1 MSEAF
6 QYIDILILAIIA
18 GIVLLRLRSV
28 LGRRTGHEKTD
39 KTSYNYETPQ
49 TSQEEKVIPI
59 EPKTSRSKRE
69 DGWFDNDDFLRG
81 AANAYET
88 IVTNFENGNKDALK
102 SLLSDDVLNSFSS
115 VIDERNSKNETVEFN
130 FIGIEKS
137 EIVHKDLKKNPME
150 VTVRFISEMITCIKN
165 SKDEV
170 ISGSLNQ
177 VQKITDVWTFE
188 KIKDACI
195 FTSWLRASSHLCC
208 QHPCIFGR
216 LLFYHWLLQYLNR

>member
-59 EPKTSRSKRE
+59 EPKTSSSKRE

-188 KIKDACI
+188 KLKDKKSSNWMLTA
-195 FTSWLRASSHLCC
+195 TSD
-208 QHPCIFGR
+208 
-216 LLFYHWLLQYLNR
+216 

>member
-39 KTSYNYETPQ
+39 RSSYNYEQPQ
-49 TSQEEKVIPI
+49 QSSTSQTEKAVKIAP
-59 EPKTSRSKRE
+59 TSQSSERE
-69 DGWFDNDDFLRG
+69 AGWFNQDDFLRG
-81 AANAYET
+81 ASNAYET

-102 SLLSDDVLNSFSS
+102 PLLSEDVMDSFSS
-115 VIDERNSKNETVEFN
+115 VIDDRNANEEKVEFN

-137 EIVHKDLKKNPME
+137 EIIHKDLKSNPME

-165 SKDEV
+165 NKDEV

-177 VQKITDVWTFE
+177 VQKITDVWTFS
-188 KIKDACI
+188 KIQNKQ
-195 FTSWLRASSHLCC
+195 SSN
-208 QHPCIFGR
+208 
-216 LLFYHWLLQYLNR
+216 WLLAATSD

>member
-6 QYIDILILAIIA
+6 QYLDILILAIIA

-39 KTSYNYETPQ
+39 KSSFNYETPQ
-49 TSQEEKVIPI
+49 QTQTEKVIEIKSETDAP
-59 EPKTSRSKRE
+59 SRE
-69 DGWFDNDDFLRG
+69 DGWFDKDDFLKG
-81 AANAYET
+81 ASNAYET
-88 IVTNFENGNKDALK
+88 IVTNFENGNKEALK
-102 SLLSDDVLNSFSS
+102 PLLSSDVMDSFSS
-115 VIDERNSKNETVEFN
+115 VIDERNSKSESVEFN

-150 VTVRFISEMITCIKN
+150 VSVRFISEMITCIKN
-165 SKDEV
+165 NKDEV

-188 KIKDACI
+188 KNQK
-195 FTSWLRASSHLCC
+195 SKGSN
-208 QHPCIFGR
+208 
-216 LLFYHWLLQYLNR
+216 WLLAATTD

>member
-6 QYIDILILAIIA
+6 QYLDILILAIIA

-39 KTSYNYETPQ
+39 KSSFNYETPQ
-49 TSQEEKVIPI
+49 QAQTEKVIEI
-59 EPKTSRSKRE
+59 KPKGDVPSRE
-69 DGWFDNDDFLRG
+69 DGWFDKDDFLKG
-81 AANAYET
+81 ASNAYET
-88 IVTNFENGNKDALK
+88 IVTNFENGNKEALK
-102 SLLSDDVLNSFSS
+102 PLLSSDVMDSFSS
-115 VIDERNSKNETVEFN
+115 VIDERNNKSESVEFN

-150 VTVRFISEMITCIKN
+150 VSVRFISEMITCIKN

-188 KIKDACI
+188 KNKKSKD
-195 FTSWLRASSHLCC
+195 SN
-208 QHPCIFGR
+208 
-216 LLFYHWLLQYLNR
+216 WLLAATTD

>member
-49 TSQEEKVIPI
+49 QSSEEKVVTI
-59 EPKTSRSKRE
+59 EPKVASSSRE
-69 DGWFDNDDFLRG
+69 DGWFDKDDFLRG
-81 AANAYET
+81 ASNAYET

-102 SLLSDDVLNSFSS
+102 PLLSSEVLNSFTS

-188 KIKDACI
+188 KIKDKK
-195 FTSWLRASSHLCC
+195 TSN
-208 QHPCIFGR
+208 
-216 LLFYHWLLQYLNR
+216 WLLTATSD

>member
-39 KTSYNYETPQ
+39 QTSYNYETSQ
-49 TSQEEKVIPI
+49 TSKEEKVIPI
-59 EPKTSRSKRE
+59 EPKTSSSARE

-102 SLLSDDVLNSFSS
+102 PLLSDDVLNSFSS

-188 KIKDACI
+188 KIKDKK
-195 FTSWLRASSHLCC
+195 SSN
-208 QHPCIFGR
+208 
-216 LLFYHWLLQYLNR
+216 WLLTATSD

>member
-59 EPKTSRSKRE
+59 EPKTSSSKRE

-188 KIKDACI
+188 KLKDKKKKLKTI
-195 FTSWLRASSHLCC
+195 
-208 QHPCIFGR
+208 
-216 LLFYHWLLQYLNR
+216 

>member
-28 LGRRTGHEKTD
+28 LGRRTGHQKTD

-49 TSQEEKVIPI
+49 QSSEEKIVTI
-59 EPKTSRSKRE
+59 EPKVSSGSRE

-81 AANAYET
+81 ASNAYET

-102 SLLSDDVLNSFSS
+102 PLLSNEVLNSFTS

-188 KIKDACI
+188 KIKDKK
-195 FTSWLRASSHLCC
+195 TSN
-208 QHPCIFGR
+208 
-216 LLFYHWLLQYLNR
+216 WLLTATSD

>member
-1 MSEAF
+1 MYKR
-6 QYIDILILAIIA
+6 QILILAVIA

-39 KTSYNYETPQ
+39 KSSFNYETPQ
-49 TSQEEKVIPI
+49 QAQTEKVIEIKP
-59 EPKTSRSKRE
+59 RSDALSRE
-69 DGWFDNDDFLRG
+69 DGWFDKDDFLKG
-81 AANAYET
+81 ASNAYET
-88 IVTNFENGNKDALK
+88 IVTNFENGNKEALK
-102 SLLSDDVLNSFSS
+102 PLLSSDVMDSFSS
-115 VIDERNSKNETVEFN
+115 VIDERNNKSESVEFN

-150 VTVRFISEMITCIKN
+150 VSVRFISEMITCIKN

-188 KIKDACI
+188 KNQK
-195 FTSWLRASSHLCC
+195 SKGSN
-208 QHPCIFGR
+208 
-216 LLFYHWLLQYLNR
+216 WLLAATTD

>member
-59 EPKTSRSKRE
+59 ETRTSSSTRE
-69 DGWFDNDDFLRG
+69 DGWFDSDDFLRG

-102 SLLSDDVLNSFSS
+102 SLLSDDVLNSFSL
-115 VIDERNSKNETVEFN
+115 VIDERNSNNETVEFN
-130 FIGIEKS
+130 FIGIEQS

-188 KIKDACI
+188 KIKDKK
-195 FTSWLRASSHLCC
+195 SSN
-208 QHPCIFGR
+208 
-216 LLFYHWLLQYLNR
+216 WLLTATSD

>member
-49 TSQEEKVIPI
+49 TSKEEKVIPI
-59 EPKTSRSKRE
+59 EPKTSSSARE
-69 DGWFDNDDFLRG
+69 DGWFNNDDFLRG

-102 SLLSDDVLNSFSS
+102 PLLSDDVLNSFSS

-188 KIKDACI
+188 KIKDKK
-195 FTSWLRASSHLCC
+195 SSN
-208 QHPCIFGR
+208 
-216 LLFYHWLLQYLNR
+216 WLLTATSD

>member
-6 QYIDILILAIIA
+6 QYLDILILAIIA

-39 KTSYNYETPQ
+39 KSSFNYETPQ
-49 TSQEEKVIPI
+49 QAQTEKVIEI
-59 EPKTSRSKRE
+59 KPKDDVPSRE
-69 DGWFDNDDFLRG
+69 DGWFDKDDFLKG
-81 AANAYET
+81 ASNAYET
-88 IVTNFENGNKDALK
+88 IVTNFENGNKEALK
-102 SLLSDDVLNSFSS
+102 PLLSSDVMDSFSS
-115 VIDERNSKNETVEFN
+115 VIDERNSKSESVEFN

-150 VTVRFISEMITCIKN
+150 VSVRFISEMITCIKN

-188 KIKDACI
+188 KNQK
-195 FTSWLRASSHLCC
+195 SKGSN
-208 QHPCIFGR
+208 
-216 LLFYHWLLQYLNR
+216 WLLAATTD

>member
-49 TSQEEKVIPI
+49 QSSEEKIVTI
-59 EPKTSRSKRE
+59 EPKVASSTRE
-69 DGWFDNDDFLRG
+69 DGWFDKDDFLRG
-81 AANAYET
+81 ASNAYET

-102 SLLSDDVLNSFSS
+102 PLLSNEVLNSFTS

-188 KIKDACI
+188 KIKDKK
-195 FTSWLRASSHLCC
+195 TSN
-208 QHPCIFGR
+208 
-216 LLFYHWLLQYLNR
+216 WLLTATSD

>member
-49 TSQEEKVIPI
+49 QSSEEKVVTI
-59 EPKTSRSKRE
+59 EPKVSPGSRE
-69 DGWFDNDDFLRG
+69 DGWFDKDDFLRG
-81 AANAYET
+81 ASNAYET

-102 SLLSDDVLNSFSS
+102 PLLSNEVLNSFTS

-188 KIKDACI
+188 KIKDKK
-195 FTSWLRASSHLCC
+195 TSN
-208 QHPCIFGR
+208 
-216 LLFYHWLLQYLNR
+216 WLLTATSD

>member
-49 TSQEEKVIPI
+49 TPQEEKVIPI
-59 EPKTSRSKRE
+59 EPKTSSSKRE
-69 DGWFDNDDFLRG
+69 DSWFDNDDFLRG

-188 KIKDACI
+188 KIKDKK
-195 FTSWLRASSHLCC
+195 SSN
-208 QHPCIFGR
+208 
-216 LLFYHWLLQYLNR
+216 WLLTATSD

>member
-59 EPKTSRSKRE
+59 EPKTSSSKRE

-188 KIKDACI
+188 KLKDKK
-195 FTSWLRASSHLCC
+195 SSN
-208 QHPCIFGR
+208 
-216 LLFYHWLLQYLNR
+216 WLLTATSD

>member
-49 TSQEEKVIPI
+49 QSSEEKVVTI
-59 EPKTSRSKRE
+59 EPKASSSARE
-69 DGWFDNDDFLRG
+69 DGWFDQDDFLRG
-81 AANAYET
+81 ASNAYET

-102 SLLSDDVLNSFSS
+102 PLLSSEVLNSFTS

-188 KIKDACI
+188 KIKDKK
-195 FTSWLRASSHLCC
+195 TSN
-208 QHPCIFGR
+208 
-216 LLFYHWLLQYLNR
+216 WLLTATSD

>member
-59 EPKTSRSKRE
+59 EPKTAPSKRE

-165 SKDEV
+165 RKDEV

-188 KIKDACI
+188 KIKDKK
-195 FTSWLRASSHLCC
+195 SSN
-208 QHPCIFGR
+208 
-216 LLFYHWLLQYLNR
+216 WLLTATSD

>member
-59 EPKTSRSKRE
+59 EPKTSSSKRE

-102 SLLSDDVLNSFSS
+102 SLLSEDVLNSFSS

-150 VTVRFISEMITCIKN
+150 VTVRFISEMITCIN
-165 SKDEV
+165 NNKDEV

-188 KIKDACI
+188 KIKDNK
-195 FTSWLRASSHLCC
+195 SSN
-208 QHPCIFGR
+208 
-216 LLFYHWLLQYLNR
+216 WLLTATSD

>member
-6 QYIDILILAIIA
+6 QYLDILILAIIA

-39 KTSYNYETPQ
+39 KSSFNYETPQ
-49 TSQEEKVIPI
+49 QAQTEKVIEI
-59 EPKTSRSKRE
+59 KPKGDVPSRE
-69 DGWFDNDDFLRG
+69 DGWFDKDDFLKG
-81 AANAYET
+81 ASNAYET
-88 IVTNFENGNKDALK
+88 IVTNFENGNKEALK
-102 SLLSDDVLNSFSS
+102 PLLSSDVMDSFSS
-115 VIDERNSKNETVEFN
+115 VIDDRNNKSESVEFN

-150 VTVRFISEMITCIKN
+150 VSVRFISEMITCIKN

-188 KIKDACI
+188 KNQK
-195 FTSWLRASSHLCC
+195 SKGSN
-208 QHPCIFGR
+208 
-216 LLFYHWLLQYLNR
+216 WLLAATTD

>member
-39 KTSYNYETPQ
+39 KTSYDYETPQ
-49 TSQEEKVIPI
+49 QPTEEKVVSI
-59 EPKTSRSKRE
+59 EPKNSPSLRE
-69 DGWFDNDDFLRG
+69 DGWFDKDDFLRG
-81 AANAYET
+81 ASKAYEI

-102 SLLSDDVLNSFSS
+102 PLLSDDVLSSFTS
-115 VIDERNSKNETVEFN
+115 VIDERNSKKETVEFN

-150 VTVRFISEMITCIKN
+150 ITVRFISEMITCIKN

-188 KIKDACI
+188 KIKDQK
-195 FTSWLRASSHLCC
+195 TSN
-208 QHPCIFGR
+208 
-216 LLFYHWLLQYLNR
+216 WLLTATSD

>member
-39 KTSYNYETPQ
+39 RSSFNYEQPQ
-49 TSQEEKVIPI
+49 QSANPKTEKVVQIQPSSQSN
-59 EPKTSRSKRE
+59 ERE
-69 DGWFDNDDFLRG
+69 VGWFNQDDFLRG
-81 AANAYET
+81 ASNAYET

-102 SLLSDDVLNSFSS
+102 PLLSNDVMESFSS
-115 VIDERNSKNETVEFN
+115 VIDNRNSNDEKVEFN

-137 EIVHKDLKKNPME
+137 EVIHKDLKSNPME

-165 SKDEV
+165 NKDEV

-177 VQKITDVWTFE
+177 VQKITDVWTFS
-188 KIKDACI
+188 KIQNKQ
-195 FTSWLRASSHLCC
+195 SSK
-208 QHPCIFGR
+208 
-216 LLFYHWLLQYLNR
+216 WLLAATSD

>member
-49 TSQEEKVIPI
+49 QSSEEKVVTI
-59 EPKTSRSKRE
+59 EPKVASSSRE
-69 DGWFDNDDFLRG
+69 DGWFDKDDFLRG
-81 AANAYET
+81 ASNAYET

-102 SLLSDDVLNSFSS
+102 PLLSNEVLNSFTS

-188 KIKDACI
+188 KIKDKK
-195 FTSWLRASSHLCC
+195 TSN
-208 QHPCIFGR
+208 
-216 LLFYHWLLQYLNR
+216 WLLTATSD

>member
-49 TSQEEKVIPI
+49 QSSEEKVVTI
-59 EPKTSRSKRE
+59 EPKVSSGSRE
-69 DGWFDNDDFLRG
+69 DGWFDQDDFLRG
-81 AANAYET
+81 ASNAYET

-102 SLLSDDVLNSFSS
+102 PLLSNEVLNSFTS

-188 KIKDACI
+188 KIKDKK
-195 FTSWLRASSHLCC
+195 TSN
-208 QHPCIFGR
+208 
-216 LLFYHWLLQYLNR
+216 WLLTATSD

>member
-59 EPKTSRSKRE
+59 EPKTSSSKRE
-69 DGWFDNDDFLRG
+69 DGWFDNDDFLQG

-115 VIDERNSKNETVEFN
+115 VIDERNSKSETVEFN

-188 KIKDACI
+188 KIKDKK
-195 FTSWLRASSHLCC
+195 SSN
-208 QHPCIFGR
+208 
-216 LLFYHWLLQYLNR
+216 WLLTATSD

>member
-28 LGRRTGHEKTD
+28 LGRRTGHDKTD

-59 EPKTSRSKRE
+59 EPKTSSSKRE

-188 KIKDACI
+188 KIKDKKSSNWL
-195 FTSWLRASSHLCC
+195 FTATSD
-208 QHPCIFGR
+208 
-216 LLFYHWLLQYLNR
+216 

>member
-28 LGRRTGHEKTD
+28 LGKRTGHEKTD
-39 KTSYNYETPQ
+39 KTSYNYEAPRQSQ
-49 TSQEEKVIPI
+49 TEKVIPI
-59 EPKTSRSKRE
+59 EPEKSLSATNDS
-69 DGWFDNDDFLRG
+69 WFDNDDFLRG
-81 AANAYET
+81 ASNAYEM

-102 SLLSDDVLNSFSS
+102 SLLSEDVMNSFSS

-150 VTVRFISEMITCIKN
+150 VSVRFISEMITCIKN

-177 VQKITDVWTFE
+177 VQKITDIWTFE
-188 KIKDACI
+188 KYSNRKG
-195 FTSWLRASSHLCC
+195 SN
-208 QHPCIFGR
+208 
-216 LLFYHWLLQYLNR
+216 WLLVATSD

>member
-59 EPKTSRSKRE
+59 EPKTSSSKRE

-188 KIKDACI
+188 KVKDNK
-195 FTSWLRASSHLCC
+195 S
-208 QHPCIFGR
+208 PN
-216 LLFYHWLLQYLNR
+216 WLLTATSD

>member
-28 LGRRTGHEKTD
+28 LGKRTGHEKTD
-39 KTSYNYETPQ
+39 KTSYNYEAPRQSQ
-49 TSQEEKVIPI
+49 TEKVIPI
-59 EPKTSRSKRE
+59 EPEKSSSSTTDS
-69 DGWFDNDDFLRG
+69 WFDNDDFLRG
-81 AANAYET
+81 ASNAYET

-102 SLLSDDVLNSFSS
+102 SLLSEDVMNSFSS
-115 VIDERNSKNETVEFN
+115 VIDERNSRNETVEFN

-150 VTVRFISEMITCIKN
+150 VSVRFISEMITCIKN

-177 VQKITDVWTFE
+177 VQKITDIWTFE
-188 KIKDACI
+188 KYSNRKG
-195 FTSWLRASSHLCC
+195 SN
-208 QHPCIFGR
+208 
-216 LLFYHWLLQYLNR
+216 WLLVATSD

>member
-49 TSQEEKVIPI
+49 QSSEEKIVSI
-59 EPKTSRSKRE
+59 EPKVASSSRE
-69 DGWFDNDDFLRG
+69 EGWFDKDDFLRG
-81 AANAYET
+81 ASNAYET

-102 SLLSDDVLNSFSS
+102 PLLSSEVLNSFTS

-188 KIKDACI
+188 KIKDKK
-195 FTSWLRASSHLCC
+195 TSN
-208 QHPCIFGR
+208 
-216 LLFYHWLLQYLNR
+216 WLLTATSD

>member
-6 QYIDILILAIIA
+6 QYLDILILAIIA

-39 KTSYNYETPQ
+39 KSSFNYETPQ
-49 TSQEEKVIPI
+49 QAQTEKVIEI
-59 EPKTSRSKRE
+59 KSKGDVPSRE
-69 DGWFDNDDFLRG
+69 DGWFDKDDFLKG
-81 AANAYET
+81 ASNAYET
-88 IVTNFENGNKDALK
+88 IVTNFENGNKEALK
-102 SLLSDDVLNSFSS
+102 PLLSSDVMDSFSS
-115 VIDERNSKNETVEFN
+115 VIDERNNKSESVEFN

-150 VTVRFISEMITCIKN
+150 VSVRFISEMITCIKN

-188 KIKDACI
+188 KNQK
-195 FTSWLRASSHLCC
+195 SKGSN
-208 QHPCIFGR
+208 
-216 LLFYHWLLQYLNR
+216 WLLAATTD

>member
-49 TSQEEKVIPI
+49 TPQEEKVIPI
-59 EPKTSRSKRE
+59 EPKTSSSKRE

-115 VIDERNSKNETVEFN
+115 VIDERNRKNETVEFN

-188 KIKDACI
+188 KIKDKK
-195 FTSWLRASSHLCC
+195 SSN
-208 QHPCIFGR
+208 
-216 LLFYHWLLQYLNR
+216 WLLTATSD

>member
-6 QYIDILILAIIA
+6 QYLDILILAIIA

-39 KTSYNYETPQ
+39 KSSFNYETPQ
-49 TSQEEKVIPI
+49 QAQTEKVIEI
-59 EPKTSRSKRE
+59 KPKGDVPSRE
-69 DGWFDNDDFLRG
+69 DDWFDKDDFLKG
-81 AANAYET
+81 ASNAYET
-88 IVTNFENGNKDALK
+88 IVTNFENGNKEALK
-102 SLLSDDVLNSFSS
+102 PLLSSDVMDSFSS
-115 VIDERNSKNETVEFN
+115 VIDDRNNKNESVEFN

-150 VTVRFISEMITCIKN
+150 VSVRFISEMITCIKN

-188 KIKDACI
+188 KNQK
-195 FTSWLRASSHLCC
+195 SKGSN
-208 QHPCIFGR
+208 
-216 LLFYHWLLQYLNR
+216 WLLAATTD